1 MSTAQKVIKYFA
13 IAFAMFLIINIIS
26 FILFLFYNFA
36 NVLKLG
42 NSDSKENISG
52 EVKEIY
58 TMDIKDVSN
67 LKMELGFSNLQ
78 IKEGD
83 KFRVE
88 TNNSKVSISENNGS
102 IVIKEKTN
110 NWFSQNNNTSTL
122 IVYIPKGD
130 SILKEVNIEAGA
142 GEINIEQL
150 KTEKI
155 DFEVGAGKVK
165 IDNIT
170 VTKEATIEGGAGK
183 TEILSGEMNNLDL
196 DLGVGEF
203 NLNSKLT
210 GKNDI
215 DAGIGA
221 VKLDLTDDLD
231 NYTIKAS
238 KGIGSIKLD
247 GQDISGDTKYGT
259 GESYIEIDGGIG
271 SIEIK

>member
-1 MSTAQKVIKYFA
+1 MSTAQKIIKYFA

-42 NSDSKENISG
+42 DSNANGDITED
-52 EVKEIY
+52 VKEIY
-58 TMDIKDVSN
+58 TTDIKDVSK
-67 LKMELGFSNLQ
+67 LKMEIGFSNLQ
-78 IKEGD
+78 IKTGD
-83 KFRVE
+83 KFKVE
-88 TNNSKVSISENNGS
+88 TNNSAVSVSENNDY
-102 IVIKEKTN
+102 IIIKEKN
-110 NWFSQNNNTSTL
+110 HKWFSKNNVSDL
-122 IVYIPKGD
+122 IIYIPEGET
-130 SILKEVNIEAGA
+130 ILKEVDIEAGA

-155 DFEVGAGKVK
+155 DFEIGAGKVK

-170 VTKEATIEGGAGK
+170 VTKETTIEGGAGK
-183 TEILSGEMNNLDL
+183 TEILCGEMNNLDL

-247 GQDISGDTKYGT
+247 GEHISGDTKYGS
-259 GESYIEIDGGIG
+259 GENYIEINGGIG